1 MLIAVRG
8 LRLLV
13 FAAGLFLTAA
23 AGSGRLLRLPV
34 LLFVAAVRLLAGSR
48 VIPVLSAVVSRRRLL
63 LPFVLILS
71 AAPGDLA
78 RSLLGDDATPEQI
91 AEKKAEMGLDQPLH
105 KQLLSFFGGLLH
117 GDLGTS
123 IFSGK
128 PVVEELAKRF
138 PKTLTLAVG
147 GTLFGAAVGVLLGII
162 AAIHRNKFADNLIMV
177 LSLLTVSTPSFFLA
191 LILMLIFCLNLRW
204 LPSIG
209 MDTWQGAILPIATLG
224 LQAIGSIARTTR
236 SAMLDVIHQDYI
248 RTSRSRGVPE
258 RVITYR
264 HAFKNALIPVLT
276 TIGLRFGGL
285 LAGATL
291 VETVFSIPGI
301 GRFVVDS
308 VSNRDYPAIQGAVL
322 VLAVTFVLVNTLVD
336 LLYAAVDPRV
346 KYD

>member
-1 MLIAVRG
+1 MGKYIVKRILQVIPMLFI
-8 LRLLV
+8 LSLIV
-13 FAAGLFLTAA
+13 FMM
-23 AGSGRLLRLPV
+23 
-34 LLFVAAVRLLAGSR
+34 VRL
-48 VIPVLSAVVSRRRLL
+48 I
-63 LPFVLILS
+63 
-71 AAPGDLA
+71 PGDPVDMM
-78 RSLLGDDATPEQI
+78 LGMDIPKDTKEY
-91 AEKKAEMGLDQPLH
+91 ERERLGLNDPLYI
-105 KQLLSFFGGLLH
+105 QYFRFVGNALH

-248 RTSRSRGVPE
+248 RTKPL
-258 RVITYR
+258 YM
-264 HAFKNALIPVLT
+264 
-276 TIGLRFGGL
+276 
-285 LAGATL
+285 
-291 VETVFSIPGI
+291 IPGTVPLLSQI
-301 GRFVVDS
+301 PTGCRFAPRCAYATERCRQETPQLTPVSDKQS
-308 VSNRDYPAIQGAVL
+308 VRCFRAAE
-322 VLAVTFVLVNTLVD
+322 LAQKEAT
-336 LLYAAVDPRV
+336 AQ
-346 KYD
+346 